1 MWSHQPVETKEED
14 QVIYSIDG
22 YFEWIGGEIFNSGD
36 GREDRDGTK
45 SYIDNEFIAK
55 MNMPT

>member
-22 YFEWIGGEIFNSGD
+22 YFEWISGEIFNSGD
-36 GREDRDGTK
+36 GGEDRDGTK

-55 MNMPT
+55 MNIPT